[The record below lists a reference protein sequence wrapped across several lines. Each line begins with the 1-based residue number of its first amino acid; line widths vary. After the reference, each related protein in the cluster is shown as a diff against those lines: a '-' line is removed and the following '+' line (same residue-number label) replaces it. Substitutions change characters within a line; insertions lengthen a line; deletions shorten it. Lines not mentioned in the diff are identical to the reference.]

1 MNMTVLVVM
10 RSVAMDVSMCVF
22 AAGLVYM
29 SMLMKMLV
37 CMSVTVF
44 VII

>member
-1 MNMTVLVVM
+1 MTVLVVM
-10 RSVAMDVSMCVF
+10 RSVAVDMCMCVHVTIF
-22 AAGLVYM
+22 VYM
-29 SMLMKMLV
+29 GMLVKMLV